1 MKKAVL
7 LVFIMVSLVVT
18 GCTKQKEA
26 KSGIVVAKVGSET
39 ITQNDIAME
48 LKTLPEQIQGI
59 FKGPEGTAKFV
70 DELVKREIL
79 YQEAKK
85 KGLEDNADYKKK
97 VEDFK
102 KITIIS
108 TLLEKEVEEKAKV
121 TEEDTKNYYEKHK
134 DEFVANSQIRASH
147 ILVKSEDEAKK
158 ILEELKKGGNFAKLA
173 KAKSTDPGS
182 AKNGGDLG
190 LFSKGQ
196 MVPEFENA
204 AFSAKAGEL
213 TGPVKTQFGYHII
226 KVLEKKEGTPVEFE
240 KIKKLLTQ
248 RLTGEKQKE
257 VFDSYINNLKGSY
270 KVEVDKAAI
279 AKITTEGDTQKGSA
293 EEKPLQ
299 KDVKPEQKPEEKK
312 ADEKKQ
318 PEVKK

>member
-18 GCTKQKEA
+18 GCAKQKEA

-39 ITQNDIAME
+39 ITQDDIAME

-85 KGLEDNADYKKK
+85 KGLESNADYKKK

-108 TLLEKEVEEKAKV
+108 ALLEKEVEEKAKV
-121 TEEDTKNYYEKHK
+121 SDEDAKNYYDKHK
-134 DEFVANSQIRASH
+134 EEFVANSQIKASH
-147 ILVKSEDEAKK
+147 ILVKTEDEAKK
-158 ILEELKKGGNFAKLA
+158 IIEELKKGGNFAKLA
-173 KAKSTDPGS
+173 KAKSIDPGS

-190 LFSKGQ
+190 LFSRGQ
-196 MVPEFENA
+196 MVPEFEKA
-204 AFSAKAGEL
+204 AFASKIGEV

-226 KVLEKKEGTPVEFE
+226 KVAEKKEGTPVEFD
-240 KIKKLLTQ
+240 KIKKHISQKLTAD
-248 RLTGEKQKE
+248 KQKE
-257 VFDSYINNLKGSY
+257 VFDSYINGLKSSY
-270 KVEVDKAAI
+270 KVDIDKDAL
-279 AKITTEGDTQKGSA
+279 AKIAGEGSPA
-293 EEKPLQ
+293 EAKPAQ
-299 KDVKPEQKPEEKK
+299 EAAKPEQKPEEKK
-312 ADEKKQ
+312 PEEKKTSG
-318 PEVKK
+318 EKK